1 MKKILKIL
9 FLIWFVI
16 LVYFNF
22 FQKQNKSLCAMG
34 KIPSGLLVSALIL
47 GIFWIGLPFSY
58 ILKYVIDQF
67 GKMLFSKSVVKK
79 ESDFFSQ
86 ILFVIKVVL
95 YIFVFPIVL
104 GTLIIRLFPWLRI
117 IFSKGY
123 LSFLFQ
129 VFGLAYLYLAV
140 FGKLNKCFRIS
151 IKTEQKTINQKISQ

>member
-1 MKKILKIL
+1 MNSKIMKKILKIL

-22 FQKQNKSLCAMG
+22 FLKQNKSWCAMG
-34 KIPSGLLVSALIL
+34 KIPSGLLVAALIL

-58 ILKYVIDQF
+58 ILKYVVDNL
-67 GKMLFSKSVVKK
+67 GKMLFSKSAGKK
-79 ESDFFSQ
+79 ENDFFSQ

-95 YIFVFPIVL
+95 YIFVLPIVL
-104 GTLIIRLFPWLRI
+104 GTLIIKLFPWLRI
-117 IFSKGY
+117 IFSKDY

-151 IKTEQKTINQKISQ
+151 VRTEQKTIS

>member
-22 FQKQNKSLCAMG
+22 FQKQISSLCAIG
-34 KIPSGLLVSALIL
+34 KLPSGLLVTAQIL
-47 GIFWIGLPFSY
+47 GVFWIGLPFSC

-67 GKMLFSKSVVKK
+67 GKMLFSKPAGKK

-86 ILFVIKVVL
+86 ILFIIKVVL
-95 YIFVFPIVL
+95 YIFVLPIVL
-104 GTLIIRLFPWLRI
+104 GTLIIKFFPWLRI
-117 IFSKGY
+117 VFSKRY

-129 VFGLAYLYLAV
+129 VSGIVYLYLAV
-140 FGKLNKCFRIS
+140 FGKLNKWFKIS
-151 IKTEQKTINQKISQ
+151 IKAEQKTIS